1 MQHKPLLV
9 IEFIPF
15 DQTENYPIW
24 QSRSPRLAHYEAK
37 RQIRKAARTGLT
49 GWVRMTGPERQT
61 TIHFENGFAFHS
73 VGVPD
78 LFGVLDL

>member
-1 MQHKPLLV
+1 MYI
-9 IEFIPF
+9 IEYIPF

-24 QSRSPRLAHYEAK
+24 QSRQQKMAHDEAK
-37 RQIRKAARTGLT
+37 RQIRKASRTGLT

-73 VGVPD
+73 VGV
-78 LFGVLDL
+78 LDL